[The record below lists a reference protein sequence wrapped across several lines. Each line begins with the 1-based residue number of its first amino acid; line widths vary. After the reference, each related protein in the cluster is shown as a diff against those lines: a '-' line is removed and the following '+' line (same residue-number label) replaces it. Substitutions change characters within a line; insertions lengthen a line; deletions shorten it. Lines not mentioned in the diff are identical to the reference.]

1 MLPITDLKRHFHSHD
16 GIMMTSELRA
26 IGISNRQLLQLMND
40 GVLEKIK
47 QGAYQLSDQLLSE
60 EALIVKLFP
69 DAVLYLE
76 SALFQYGYSD
86 RIPAAWNLA
95 VDKDSSKS
103 RFNIV
108 YPQVRPYFL
117 EEHIVGIG
125 VTQMEIGES
134 VLRIYNR
141 DRTICDVL
149 RNYNKLDR
157 EIVNTAI
164 QRYLNDR
171 HRDMNQ
177 LMEYAEKLRVTS
189 KVKNYLGVWL

>member
-1 MLPITDLKRHFHSHD
+1 LLPITDLKRHFHSHD